1 MKYIKTK
8 KELQKYISNGYLTK
22 LKAYLKKNAES
33 YSVSE
38 NTAQLESD
46 FNFYQSLTTDR
57 LHLCKYGEI
66 FLIDRYYKKTA
77 MICICYQNKRLQNVL
92 IEPVIDLR
100 EAWNWRICN
109 PYLVPCLP
117 RKEVK

>member
-1 MKYIKTK
+1 MQYIKTK
-8 KELQKYISNGYLTK
+8 KELEKYLNKGYLP
-22 LKAYLKKNAES
+22 LLQAYLKKNAEA
-33 YSVSE
+33 YSVVE

-92 IEPVIDLR
+92 IEPVIDLKD
-100 EAWNWRICN
+100 AWNWGICN
-109 PYLVPCLP
+109 PYLVPYISK
-117 RKEVK
+117 KEVK